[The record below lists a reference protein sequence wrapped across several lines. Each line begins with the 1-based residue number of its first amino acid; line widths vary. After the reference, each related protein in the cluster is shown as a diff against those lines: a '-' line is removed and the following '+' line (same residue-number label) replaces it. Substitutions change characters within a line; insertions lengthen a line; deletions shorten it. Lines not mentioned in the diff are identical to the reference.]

1 MQQEYRESVQLPF
14 RPARDRRLIANV
26 LAGLPVFRHLSSTA
40 CATLADHATLREAR
54 RAEVIAQRG
63 EQMPGLFALASGLAK
78 LSLRGARGRE
88 DVVRLLGAGDSFGL
102 AAALLDRPCPVDMVA
117 LAPCLVVTV
126 PPAPLQR
133 LLECDAAFARQ
144 ATRALAERLLGL
156 LGDLETSLQHNGLQ
170 RLAHYL
176 DAHAQAERV
185 WLPATKTTIA
195 ALLGVKKETL
205 SRMLHALA
213 ATGVVQVAGRE
224 VAILDR
230 LALQR
235 VAGLA
240 P

>member
-1 MQQEYRESVQLPF
+1 MESV
-14 RPARDRRLIANV
+14 I
-26 LAGLPVFRHLSSTA
+26 AGLPVFRHLSPA
-40 CATLADHATLREAR
+40 ARATLTQHATLREAR
-54 RAEVIAQRG
+54 RGEVIAQRG
-63 EQMPGLFALASGLAK
+63 EQMPGLVALASGLAK

-102 AAALLDRPCPVDMVA
+102 AAALLDRPCPVDLVA
-117 LAPCLVVTV
+117 LAPCVVVTV
-126 PPAPLQR
+126 PPLPLQR
-133 LLECDAAFARQ
+133 MLDHDAAFARH

-156 LGDLETSLQHNGLQ
+156 LGDLETSLQQNGLQ

-185 WLPATKTTIA
+185 RLPATKTTIA

-205 SRMLHALA
+205 SRMLHELA
-213 ATGVVQVAGRE
+213 ASGVVRVAGRE

-240 P
+240 R